1 MNQPFPPQ
9 TMLRSSREKLG
20 GYVILPRLIDKVRL
34 HEKKSSGRLNSEIQK
49 WIVFGIIL
57 DEGGAFGQIG
67 IEHYL

>member
-34 HEKKSSGRLNSEIQK
+34 HEKKSSGRLNSEINK
-49 WIVFGIIL
+49 NG
-57 DEGGAFGQIG
+57 
-67 IEHYL
+67 